1 MKNKWLKVRPLQL
14 PAVPCGEKH
23 HGTALLHG
31 STLSITHGWQRD
43 NGKDE
48 GFPLYACPQ
57 RQRVALHTWIR
68 EHGPAAV
75 LAGEVQLISPELRDA
90 LSWPS
95 VRPSSDSPSSQIQR
109 LILFRFAERFAG
121 LSQNATWPQKEK
133 NDIHTYTSTEQTS
146 HKPSTTAAQPLSLFA
161 FLPSKVS
168 PQCLGN
174 VCRSHAQRHTVH
186 LLLLHADLVVFTLW
200 NRGTLWLIQTRAKN
214 RQHPS
219 SPATLLIETSA
230 INKHTINT
238 DFVNHTANSIAQTR
252 AYQLK
257 KTVSVPHTI

>member
-1 MKNKWLKVRPLQL
+1 M
-14 PAVPCGEKH
+14 G
-23 HGTALLHG
+23 
-31 STLSITHGWQRD
+31 
-43 NGKDE
+43 
-48 GFPLYACPQ
+48 
-57 RQRVALHTWIR
+57 
-68 EHGPAAV
+68 
-75 LAGEVQLISPELRDA
+75 
-90 LSWPS
+90 
-95 VRPSSDSPSSQIQR
+95 
-109 LILFRFAERFAG
+109 
-121 LSQNATWPQKEK
+121 
-133 NDIHTYTSTEQTS
+133 QTS
-146 HKPSTTAAQPLSLFA
+146 HKPSTAAAQPLSLFA

-186 LLLLHADLVVFTLW
+186 LLLLHADLVVRMLW
-200 NRGTLWLIQTRAKN
+200 DRGTLWLIQTRAKN

-257 KTVSVPHTI
+257 KTVSVKLAASFLSLCSHNEIGTSQETTHGTQCSHAQVDHSV